1 MKHKYGTFSHEQIA
15 FVKKD
20 LRKSIF
26 FLLLCVDPNT
36 KDEFQSVDI
45 HAAFHGLLYRIGGLN
60 SVLNEPVELVDV
72 ISLLEAAQMR
82 LAVEP
87 FDFQVYRKLILDA
100 GAKVLDLQEV

>member
-26 FLLLCVDPNT
+26 FLDPNT

-82 LAVEP
+82 LSVEP